1 MRGTRVT
8 ITLFFFADGLLIGS
22 WAARIPAVQQQADLT
37 NARLGLA
44 LFAASLGALAAMPLA
59 GWLCERIGSGRVTVA
74 GLLAGAASL
83 FLASLASGLAGL
95 AAALF
100 IFGAGFGAINVSANA
115 QGLALERLYGR
126 SVLSSFHA
134 AFSAG
139 GLAGAGLGAIAAGMG
154 IEPRAH
160 LGVLAIVLA
169 VGALA
174 GGRRLLPRDADDPG
188 PTQTLVRPPRV
199 LLALGAAAFC
209 TLLAEGAAVDWS
221 AVYLSHSLGATTAVA
236 ALGYAGFSLAMA
248 SSRAVG
254 DRLNERLGPVALA
267 RGGSVL
273 AASGLT
279 LALVVGSTPAALV
292 GFAAMGA
299 GLGVVVPVLFR
310 AAGSTPGVSASVG
323 IAAVSTIGWLGFLAG
338 PPAIGF
344 AASAVGLRTA
354 LGLVVL
360 TTLALVLLARS
371 AGSRHSQ
378 AFRGLV
384 IEPRAVLS
392 DLDGVLVDSAASIE
406 STWRGFAERYGLDPE
421 HVLACGHG
429 RRAIDLIRLTAPH
442 LDAEA
447 EAARI
452 EREEIERTV
461 DLRPLPGARELVESV
476 PPRRFAV
483 VTSASRALAVARLSA
498 AGIPGAEGSRR
509 GRAGRRG
516 QARPRW
522 LPACSCAAG
531 GRSCTLLRPR
541 GCACRRRSRPCRRDD
556 GGRGADDDRRG
567 VASECAQPCARSA
580 GTASRTGSRLKRSS
594 TDENRPGSTTSSSQ
608 LGRLRLTGAAF
619 EPSRPMAPG
628 PRRLAVPAVSEGSA
642 MGMNRVQQPLIKEGP

>member
-74 GLLAGAASL
+74 ALLAGGASL
-83 FLASLASGLAGL
+83 FFASLSSGLAGL

-100 IFGAGFGAINVSANA
+100 TFGAGFGAINVSANA
-115 QGLALERLYGR
+115 QGLALEGLYGR
-126 SVLSSFHA
+126 SILSSFHA

-160 LGVLAIVLA
+160 LGALAIVLA

-323 IAAVSTIGWLGFLAG
+323 VAAVSTIGWLGFLAG
-338 PPAIGF
+338 PPAIGL

-406 STWRGFAERYGLDPE
+406 STWRGFAERHGLDPE

-498 AGIPGAEGSRR
+498 AGIPVPKVLVTAEQVEQGKPDPAGYLRAAALLGVDPAHCFVLEDAPAGVEAGLAAGMTVVAILSTTDEGSLRNAHSR
-509 GRAGRRG
+509 VPDLRALLPELGRAPRIRR
-516 QARPRW
+516 QIRTVPARRRR
-522 LPACSCAAG
+522 LPARQASADKCG
-531 GRSCTLLRPR
+531 FRPI
-541 GCACRRRSRPCRRDD
+541 AP
-556 GGRGADDDRRG
+556 
-567 VASECAQPCARSA
+567 
-580 GTASRTGSRLKRSS
+580 KRS
-594 TDENRPGSTTSSSQ
+594 
-608 LGRLRLTGAAF
+608 
-619 EPSRPMAPG
+619 
-628 PRRLAVPAVSEGSA
+628 
-642 MGMNRVQQPLIKEGP
+642 